1 MVRAAILG
9 LRHRSGRASRP
20 ALHRESGHEH
30 ALASALRAK
39 PLGYP
44 RSVMQVS
51 TVTSPAA
58 AAKPGTDAANALPAG
73 HRLHEFELRGV
84 IGVGGFGIVYR
95 AFDHSLERE
104 VAIKEYLPAALAGR
118 SGKQQ
123 VSLLSASHSETFA
136 LGMSS
141 FVNEAKL
148 LARFDH
154 PSLLKVHRFW
164 EDNGTAYMVM
174 PLYRG
179 STLRQLRQASGRCP
193 DGAWLM
199 RLLDALLGALD
210 VMHREG
216 VYHRDIAPDN
226 VIVADDAPP
235 VLLDFGAARRV
246 ISDRS
251 QALTAILKPS
261 YAPLEQYAESTGMRQ
276 GPWTDFYAL
285 GATLHF
291 VITGR
296 PPVPATARALS
307 DEQPRLAGSTF
318 GNVPDLLLQVC
329 DWMLAPRPDQRPQHV
344 AELRAALSGHL
355 PVPRRE
361 RPSSATAWQT
371 TVVQQPARASPAVD
385 FEPSEL
391 PAPRAG
397 KRRWRRG
404 VPLWGTAVAMVLAA
418 SVAWWASNLQHDDAP
433 VAGSTVANTAGLAGA
448 APAVPAR
455 PAPSSAEPAD
465 APRRDAGTRADAAD
479 HKPAADAA
487 RTPRVRP
494 APMRAA
500 QRAEPRAVDSR
511 VPPSVV
517 PPGAETQA
525 NPAPVVHNEPP
536 AAAPTQ
542 APVSVAAVTRNPREQ
557 CAGRHLVAMHRCLL
571 RECDKP
577 EFQGHRECQR
587 VRDIETR
594 TRNVLG
600 S

>member
-1 MVRAAILG
+1 M
-9 LRHRSGRASRP
+9 S
-20 ALHRESGHEH
+20 
-30 ALASALRAK
+30 
-39 PLGYP
+39 
-44 RSVMQVS
+44 VS
-51 TVTSPAA
+51 TVTSPSASQ
-58 AAKPGTDAANALPAG
+58 KPGTDAANALPVG

-179 STLRQLRQASGRCP
+179 RTLRQLRQGSGRCP
-193 DGAWLM
+193 DGAWLT
-199 RLLDALLGALD
+199 RLLDQLLGALD
-210 VMHREG
+210 VMHHEG

-226 VIVADDAPP
+226 VIVAEGAPP

-251 QALTAILKPS
+251 QTLTAILKPS

-291 VITGR
+291 VITGK

-307 DEQPRLAGSTF
+307 DEQPLLAGSAI
-318 GNVPDLLLQVC
+318 GNVPERLLELC
-329 DWMLAPRPDQRPQHV
+329 DWMLAPRPQDRPQNV
-344 AELRAALSGHL
+344 AELRAALAGHL

-361 RPSSATAWQT
+361 RPASASAWAT
-371 TVVQQPARASPAVD
+371 TVVQQPAAPAPVAD
-385 FEPSEL
+385 PATDVL
-391 PAPRAG
+391 PAPPARR
-397 KRRWRRG
+397 RRWRRR
-404 VPLWGTAVAMVLAA
+404 VPLWGTAMAMLLAA
-418 SVAWWASNLQHDDAP
+418 GAAWWLANLDDEAAVMTAASI
-433 VAGSTVANTAGLAGA
+433 VA
-448 APAVPAR
+448 APAVAAPTPVPTAAASMPAG
-455 PAPSSAEPAD
+455 PAEPAPAD
-465 APRRDAGTRADAAD
+465 AARADAAD
-479 HKPAADAA
+479 AAEKTEKTEKSAAPVPRARPLPRRAEQRITEARAAASRTREAVVSAPAPAAVAA
-487 RTPRVRP
+487 
-494 APMRAA
+494 
-500 QRAEPRAVDSR
+500 
-511 VPPSVV
+511 PS
-517 PPGAETQA
+517 PE
-525 NPAPVVHNEPP
+525 PVVHGAP
-536 AAAPTQ
+536 APTAAVPTQ
-542 APVSVAAVTRNPREQ
+542 APVRVATVTRNPREQ

-577 EFQGHRECQR
+577 EYQGHRECQR
-587 VRDIETR
+587 VREIEAR
-594 TRNVLG
+594 TRSVLG